1 MAITNSNTT
10 NQNQNTFDQFFQ
22 QQNQTNGN
30 TISFE
35 ELMGGARQ
43 TNQAENDF
51 LKLMG
56 GATDTGQVTE
66 NANLVNEQ
74 PAVPS
79 SETAQVQQM
88 NADANATKAT
98 LNEQADQVL
107 VAVGNQTPPLPP
119 TNGNGSVVDLGQLTP
134 PALLTNQNSV
144 ALNYNVADNGYEKIE
159 EQVWNSDGFNNWEDR
174 ARYIANNRASATAD
188 EIYQYALRYGKGTTT
203 FIANG
208 IMEEVF
214 YQKKDLNLTSDIFNK
229 LGAKGMATILSEQS
243 VYGKDS
249 YRFAFNKDFD
259 RNSSRGIPAENYAP
273 TDALEALRKAGKFNQ
288 GDMYQIAK
296 AALDLPTAFRD
307 GKTQDELDN
316 EFNTQK
322 DNRTL
327 DSIYNPDVKGRL
339 GRKDYMSTSLS
350 GIDKTFQN
358 ASPELKE
365 MWEKG
370 LSAAIDEKLTPKPQ
384 IVANKPSV
392 EEEEEITLVG
402 ISSKGGRLE
411 SELSKKE
418 QKDRVLILQNIAKN
432 KFNIGSGNQNSATF
446 LRDALSEIG
455 NKSEDNKSVAEYKTT
470 FNTINEL
477 ANTDEKKFNEFTRD
491 IVKATGGFA
500 TSPDGGVG
508 LGLFFSNIPYGSRVF
523 AENALE
529 RVNQIRNDK
538 NATPFEKE
546 STPALLDSVLGAL
559 SKNPPTDLHKKL
571 KDDDYKDLAKLGLSL
586 PGFMN
591 RIQTFE
597 AFNELGKELFFGV
610 GKHIPESFIPKVV
623 VSPEPSKALTNYLF
637 ANPLNI
643 TDSLSSIGAN
653 TSSSDNKTQI
663 FRKVL
668 TESVFKNEEN
678 TNRFFNDVYP
688 KVFGDV
694 LSKAVEA
701 GINRDDARKN
711 LPDQFEGF
719 LMATEKAMK
728 TYNGKISDFKEKAKT
743 AFEVVSFLV
752 TKKFPAVGEAI
763 KKQKEKVPE
772 FAQKPIE
779 EFIKNKLGLEA
790 ALGLKPPFE
799 SGKYTDLKESMKF
812 HLTNLINLVS
822 ETKSGTEFESN
833 IYKGL
838 GQSYENLLALS
849 ERLRVTSELIDV
861 KD

>member
-30 TISFE
+30 TPTFE

-74 PAVPS
+74 PVVPA
-79 SETAQVQQM
+79 SETAQFQQI
-88 NADANATKAT
+88 NADANAIKSV
-98 LNEQADQVL
+98 LNQQADQIAL
-107 VAVGNQTPPLPP
+107 GRNLTPPLSPTFSPADKGSTEDGINNTEKANIIGIYPDNKKLFTTDEGEVIVWQGRVKLSDKALGAMTNRGDSIYYDVQKKLFGEYKTPDKTKFEIAEEFIGGHPSKDNFLRYENDVYVVVKQRLEKNHQAEIDKLINPEPTIVAGPP
-119 TNGNGSVVDLGQLTP
+119 TAPSEAPERLENALAEQGSIEDKVSLLMELSTEGINPSTIDSSLGSQPSFLSKTLSIIGKKSAVRDNYMNYPNLREAVDRITGNKDKTTKFIDNVLKGTRGFQASGGVYTGKDLGDFFGKFHTSPEQF
-134 PALLTNQNSV
+134 
-144 ALNYNVADNGYEKIE
+144 ADQAIE
-159 EQVWNSDGFNNWEDR
+159 R
-174 ARYIANNRASATAD
+174 AHNI
-188 EIYQYALRYGKGTTT
+188 
-203 FIANG
+203 
-208 IMEEVF
+208 
-214 YQKKDLNLTSDIFNK
+214 
-229 LGAKGMATILSEQS
+229 
-243 VYGKDS
+243 
-249 YRFAFNKDFD
+249 
-259 RNSSRGIPAENYAP
+259 RNSSDILKGSSLDLIDAALAAETYAP
-273 TDALEALRKAGKFNQ
+273 
-288 GDMYQIAK
+288 
-296 AALDLPTAFRD
+296 P
-307 GKTQDELDN
+307 
-316 EFNTQK
+316 
-322 DNRTL
+322 
-327 DSIYNPDVKGRL
+327 
-339 GRKDYMSTSLS
+339 RKDFY
-350 GIDKTFQN
+350 
-358 ASPELKE
+358 
-365 MWEKG
+365 
-370 LSAAIDEKLTPKPQ
+370 
-384 IVANKPSV
+384 
-392 EEEEEITLVG
+392 
-402 ISSKGGRLE
+402 
-411 SELSKKE
+411 
-418 QKDRVLILQNIAKN
+418 
-432 KFNIGSGNQNSATF
+432 
-446 LRDALSEIG
+446 
-455 NKSEDNKSVAEYKTT
+455 
-470 FNTINEL
+470 
-477 ANTDEKKFNEFTRD
+477 
-491 IVKATGGFA
+491 
-500 TSPDGGVG
+500 
-508 LGLFFSNIPYGSRVF
+508 
-523 AENALE
+523 
-529 RVNQIRNDK
+529 
-538 NATPFEKE
+538 
-546 STPALLDSVLGAL
+546 
-559 SKNPPTDLHKKL
+559 KKL
-571 KDDDYKDLAKLGLSL
+571 NADDYKDLGALGYSL
-586 PGFMN
+586 PDFMN
-591 RIQTFE
+591 RISGLE
-597 AFNELGKELFFGV
+597 IYNEMGKEMFFGV
-610 GKHIPESFIPKVV
+610 GKHIPESFIPKGV